1 MAQDPDGTGRVQA
14 WTVEAHNT
22 APDSENRIHD
32 DEVARRYGFAGGL
45 VPGVTTYAWLA
56 RQALVALGPA
66 WLERGT
72 IEVRFLQP
80 VYEGDRVLVEAV
92 TEEREGA
99 PADEST
105 AGEVR
110 GDAAPPVGDRVAR
123 LTASLPDG
131 ATAAVGTATLPA
143 MPFAPPDPRD
153 YPPGDLP
160 DDPVPV
166 SAEVLRGL
174 GPLGVLGAGFRAE
187 RVDEYLEPVRDD
199 HPYWRESG
207 VAHPG
212 WLLQFANWIL
222 AANVRLGP
230 WIHTGSAV
238 TFHRP
243 VRDGEPFELRGRVA
257 DTYERRGHH
266 LVDLDLL
273 FVVGDEPVQHVKHT
287 AIHRIRPAAG

>member
-1 MAQDPDGTGRVQA
+1 MPERAMR
-14 WTVEAHNT
+14 WTVEARNT
-22 APDSENRIHD
+22 AADSENKIHD

-45 VPGVTTYAWLA
+45 VPGITTYAWLA
-56 RQALVALGPA
+56 RQALVALGPQ

-92 TEEREGA
+92 PAGRGDGRA
-99 PADEST
+99 PAT
-105 AGEVR
+105 R
-110 GDAAPPVGDRVAR
+110 GSGGPGGTGGAELGAR
-123 LTASLPDG
+123 AVDLTARGPDG
-131 ATAAVGTATLPA
+131 ATAARGGATLPA
-143 MPFAPPDPRD
+143 VASTPPDVAA
-153 YPPGDLP
+153 YPSAPLP
-160 DDPVPV
+160 DPPAPV

-174 GPLGVLGAGFRAE
+174 GSLGVLAAGFRAE
-187 RVDEYLEPVRDD
+187 RAGEYLGPVGDD
-199 HPYWRESG
+199 LAHWREDG

-238 TFHRP
+238 TFYRP
-243 VRDGEPFELRGRVA
+243 VRDGERFEVRGRVA
-257 DTYERRGHH
+257 EVYERKGHG

-273 FVVGDEPVQHVKHT
+273 YVVGDEAVQRVRHT
-287 AIHRIRPAAG
+287 AIHRIRPA